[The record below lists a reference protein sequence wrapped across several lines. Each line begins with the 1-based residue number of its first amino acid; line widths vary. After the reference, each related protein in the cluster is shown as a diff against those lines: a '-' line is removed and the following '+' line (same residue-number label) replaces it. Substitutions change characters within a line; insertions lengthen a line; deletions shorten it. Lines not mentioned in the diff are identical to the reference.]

1 MEKIVGPNGLRI
13 LLYPIEGAHSASVG
27 VWVYAGSRYENTDK
41 QGISHFVE
49 HMLFKGTETRT
60 ARQISEEM
68 DNLGGGMNAYT
79 TKEYTRFYA
88 QTLPENSVG
97 ALELIGDMLLHS
109 RMDAHETELERRV
122 ILDEM
127 AMYEDEGE
135 DLAHELLCAGV
146 WPDSPLG
153 RPIIGT
159 KETVAAIRPDDLLA
173 YVRENYTPERL
184 VVVVAGCFDRA
195 AVLDAA
201 QRLWDRCPRGTGIP
215 AADTPAF
222 TPGVFLRR
230 KKFEQLSLEWAV
242 PGLALGDEGRYALML
257 FNFLL
262 GGGASSR
269 LFQRVREQLGLVYS
283 IYSTHYASRGA
294 GLMTVG
300 ASMTPANQQPVL
312 DEVRRCLEELAD
324 GAGEEEFRRAKVQV
338 KASFILGLE
347 TVAAQAS
354 YIGRSELMENRVP
367 SVDEEIARIDA
378 VTPDEVNALAERLLT
393 GGVQALS
400 GAGPVAAKKI
410 YIPYISARI

>member
-1 MEKIVGPNGLRI
+1 
-13 LLYPIEGAHSASVG
+13 
-27 VWVYAGSRYENTDK
+27 
-41 QGISHFVE
+41 
-49 HMLFKGTETRT
+49 
-60 ARQISEEM
+60 M

-88 QTLPENSVG
+88 QTLPENAVG
-97 ALELIGDMLLHS
+97 ALELIGDMLLNS
-109 RMDAHETELERRV
+109 RMDPHETALERRV

-146 WPDSPLG
+146 WPESPLG

-159 KETVAAIRPDDLLA
+159 KETVAAIGPDDLLA

-184 VVVVAGCFDRA
+184 VVVIAGRFDRA
-195 AVLDAA
+195 AVLDTA
-201 QRLWDRCPRGTGIP
+201 QRLWGECPRGTGIP
-215 AADTPAF
+215 AADAPAF
-222 TPGVFLRR
+222 TPGLFLRR

-242 PGLALGDEGRYALML
+242 PGLPLGDEGRYALML

-300 ASMTPANQQPVL
+300 ASMTAANQQPVL
-312 DEVRRCLEELAD
+312 DEVRRCLTELAD
-324 GAGEEEFRRAKVQV
+324 GTGEEEFRRAKVQV

-378 VTPDEVNALAERLLT
+378 VTPAEVDALAERLLT

-400 GAGPVAAKKI
+400 GAGPVAAKKV
-410 YIPYISARI
+410 YIPYILYK